1 MDKIFKLINSINIAS
16 IFALPIFG
24 CSLSVTDQAVIFAN
38 HPLSIYD
45 NATTKNFYNSSIDIL
60 DNYWIIDNIADK
72 STQLLFWQNML
83 NTHTKNKTKYFIAL
97 NHNFANNIPNLTKEL
112 EKSVATGNKI
122 ITLDYDYVHNSVSNK
137 IVNLVEIKFDVLTM
151 GYNLG
156 YQSGIY
162 MLKNHQDFT
171 MIDNKIQVSAVEYLN
186 DQLAQRL
193 TFGFQQGLYQA
204 QIDSKQDGGYEFN
217 FVDWQTSIDNRD
229 PLIISDWNRN
239 NMYNT
244 AKALLENH
252 QVSLIFDPLLL
263 YSNNLVKAFIDNNDN
278 LKKHYF
284 VSVDI
289 MNKEKYHIK
298 PKNYLLA
305 SINRNFTGILSKI
318 YHSEEIKPQLLTD
331 WNFVSDIIVDIQDIK
346 FSHQQFDNNKF
357 VWKPLQ
363 CNVINAPLSQHFC
376 KEGTS

>member
-16 IFALPIFG
+16 IFTVPIFG
-24 CSLSVTDQAVIFAN
+24 CSRSVIERAVIFAN

-45 NATTKNFYNSSIDIL
+45 NATTKRFYNSSIDIL
-60 DNYWIIDNIADK
+60 DNYWIIDNLADK
-72 STQLLFWQNML
+72 TNQLLFWQNML
-83 NTHTKNKTKYFIAL
+83 NMHTKNKTKYFIAL

-112 EKSVATGNKI
+112 EKSFATGNKI

-137 IVNLVEIKFDVLTM
+137 IVNLVEIKFDVLAM

-162 MLKNHQDFT
+162 MLKNSQDFT
-171 MIDNKIQVSAVEYLN
+171 IINNKIQVSAVEYLN

-204 QIDSKQDGGYEFN
+204 QIDSKQDAGYEFN
-217 FVDWQTSIDNRD
+217 FVDWQTPIDNRD
-229 PLIISDWNRN
+229 PLIGSDLNSN
-239 NMYNT
+239 NMYSI
-244 AKALLENH
+244 AKALLENY
-252 QVSLIFDPLLL
+252 QVSLIFNPLLL
-263 YSNNLVKAFIDNNDN
+263 YSNNLVKAFVDNNDN
-278 LKKHYF
+278 LKKHYL

-298 PKNYLLA
+298 SKNYLLA
-305 SINRNFTGILSKI
+305 SINRNFIGILSKI

-331 WNFVSDIIVDIQDIK
+331 WNFVSNVIVDIQDIK

-363 CNVINAPLSQHFC
+363 CNVVNAPLSQHFC
-376 KEGTS
+376 KEGNN